1 MRGISIRRMLLD
13 PVIHRAIV
21 SRPSH
26 SGHHGPLF
34 AQTPVV
40 TVLNML
46 SLARLLQLIGLT
58 IPPLA
63 IIAQLTENISL
74 GQMLGFLVVSIAVF
88 CIGYLM
94 QAYSGGGR
102 K

>member
-1 MRGISIRRMLLD
+1 
-13 PVIHRAIV
+13 
-21 SRPSH
+21 
-26 SGHHGPLF
+26 LF

-88 CIGYLM
+88 SIGYLM

-102 K
+102 N